1 MYQSE
6 MFALVY
12 LCSEVENDGSCS
24 ADHVEVE
31 AFSRSTT
38 ARPDPQTMEDI
49 VATLKQACFEIE
61 EFEKLDHTGMRVVL
75 VLCKVLKGF
84 VIFDGWFL

>member
-31 AFSRSTT
+31 AFSRSPT
-38 ARPDPQTMEDI
+38 ARPDPKTMEDI

-61 EFEKLDHTGMRVVL
+61 EFEKLDHTGERVA
-75 VLCKVLKGF
+75 F
-84 VIFDGWFL
+84 VFMYRNHPSKRPRGA